1 MDTRRTTASISTGTQ
16 IESARL
22 LSILL
27 VAWISITNPFVSPLQ
42 AHDLEFTYT
51 VIVIREDNSYQVD
64 VTADL
69 DAIAL
74 GLSQGIKAQQ
84 VVKIMRQLSP
94 KELEERITKLRRTFH
109 ENVEVFF
116 DETQA
121 NSASLSFPEYG
132 LPISDDVETQTILG
146 LTARFTGDI
155 PIGTKTI
162 TIKIARSFPPVYL
175 TIIDLRNGRD
185 HQQVL
190 ARGETSEPY
199 ALSVEQ
205 IGTSSNNLTTFK
217 QFLYLGIWHIIPE
230 GIDHV
235 LFVLGLFLL
244 NARPKFLLWQI
255 TAFTIAHTF
264 TLAISS
270 YGLITFPPTIVEPLI
285 ALSISYVAIENLFT
299 RDLKFWRPLIVFGFG
314 LLHGMGFAG
323 VLGEIGSPDHNFLI
337 TLLSFNLGVEIGQF
351 GVILL
356 AFLTLGWFQNRTW
369 YRPLVTIPMSL
380 LIAVMGLY
388 WFVERIPLVRIFGQP

>member
-1 MDTRRTTASISTGTQ
+1 MNTSRTTALTLAGTQ
-16 IESARL
+16 IKLTRL
-22 LSILL
+22 FNILL

-51 VIVIREDNSYQVD
+51 VIVIREDNSYQID

-74 GLSQGIKAQQ
+74 GLSQGIEAQQ
-84 VVKIMRQLSP
+84 VVKIMRRLSP
-94 KELEERITKLRRTFH
+94 KELEVRISKLRRIFH
-109 ENVEVFF
+109 ENIKISF
-116 DETQA
+116 DGTQV
-121 NSASLSFPEYG
+121 NSVALSFPEYG
-132 LPISDDVETQTILG
+132 LPISDNVETQTILG
-146 LTARFTGDI
+146 LTARFTGDL
-155 PIGTKTI
+155 PVGTKTI
-162 TIKIARSFPPVYL
+162 TINIERSFPPVYL
-175 TIIDLRNGRD
+175 TIIDLKNGRD

-199 ALSVEQ
+199 SLSVEQ
-205 IGTSSNNLTTFK
+205 IGKSSNNLTTFK

-230 GIDHV
+230 GLDHV

-255 TAFTIAHTF
+255 TAFTIAHTI

-270 YGLITFPPTIVEPLI
+270 YGLITFPLTVIEPLI

-323 VLGEIGSPDHNFLI
+323 VLREIGTPDHNFLI

-351 GVILL
+351 GVILF
-356 AFLTLGWFQNRTW
+356 AFLTLGWFQTRTW

-380 LIAVMGLY
+380 LIAIMGLY
-388 WFVERIPLVRIFGQP
+388 WFAERILRGGIF

>member
-1 MDTRRTTASISTGTQ
+1 MNTSRTTALTLAGTQ
-16 IESARL
+16 IKLTRL
-22 LSILL
+22 FNILL

-51 VIVIREDNSYQVD
+51 VIVIREDNSYQID

-74 GLSQGIKAQQ
+74 GLSQGIEAQQ
-84 VVKIMRQLSP
+84 VVKIMRRLSP
-94 KELEERITKLRRTFH
+94 KELEERISKLRRIFH
-109 ENVEVFF
+109 ENMGLFF
-116 DETQA
+116 DGTQV
-121 NSASLSFPEYG
+121 NSVSLSFPEYG
-132 LPISDDVETQTILG
+132 LPISDNVETQTILG
-146 LTARFTGDI
+146 LTARFTGDL
-155 PIGTKTI
+155 PVGTKTI
-162 TIKIARSFPPVYL
+162 TINIERSFPPVYL

-185 HQQVL
+185 QQQVL

-199 ALSVEQ
+199 SLSVEQ
-205 IGTSSNNLTTFK
+205 IGKSSNNLTTFK

-230 GIDHV
+230 GLDHV

-255 TAFTIAHTF
+255 TAFTIAHTI

-270 YGLITFPPTIVEPLI
+270 YGLITFPPTVVEPLI

-299 RDLKFWRPLIVFGFG
+299 RALKFWRPLIVFGFG

-323 VLGEIGSPDHNFLI
+323 VLREIGTPDHNFLI
-337 TLLSFNLGVEIGQF
+337 TLLSFNFGVEIGQF
-351 GVILL
+351 GVILF
-356 AFLTLGWFQNRTW
+356 AFLTLGWFQTRMW

-380 LIAVMGLY
+380 LIAFMGLY
-388 WFVERIPLVRIFGQP
+388 WFAERILRGGIF

>member
-1 MDTRRTTASISTGTQ
+1 MNTSRTTTLTLAGTQ
-16 IESARL
+16 IKLTRL
-22 LSILL
+22 FNILL

-51 VIVIREDNSYQVD
+51 VIVIREDNSYQID

-74 GLSQGIKAQQ
+74 GLSQGIEAQQ
-84 VVKIMRQLSP
+84 VVKIMRRLSP
-94 KELEERITKLRRTFH
+94 KELEERISKLRRIFH
-109 ENVEVFF
+109 ENMGLFF
-116 DETQA
+116 DGTQV
-121 NSASLSFPEYG
+121 NSVSLSFPEYG
-132 LPISDDVETQTILG
+132 LPISDNVETQTILG
-146 LTARFTGDI
+146 LTARFTGDL
-155 PIGTKTI
+155 PVGTKTI
-162 TIKIARSFPPVYL
+162 TINIERSFPPVYL

-185 HQQVL
+185 QQQVL

-199 ALSVEQ
+199 SLSVEQ
-205 IGTSSNNLTTFK
+205 IGKSSNNLTTFK

-230 GIDHV
+230 GLDHV

-255 TAFTIAHTF
+255 TAFTIAHTI

-270 YGLITFPPTIVEPLI
+270 YGLITFPPTVVEPLI

-323 VLGEIGSPDHNFLI
+323 VLREIGTPDHNFLI

-351 GVILL
+351 GVILF

-380 LIAVMGLY
+380 LIAFMGLY
-388 WFVERIPLVRIFGQP
+388 WFAERILLGGIF

>member
-1 MDTRRTTASISTGTQ
+1 MAGTQ
-16 IESARL
+16 IKLTRL
-22 LSILL
+22 FNILL

-51 VIVIREDNSYQVD
+51 VIVIREDNSYQID

-74 GLSQGIKAQQ
+74 GLSQGIEAQQ
-84 VVKIMRQLSP
+84 VVKIMRRLSP
-94 KELEERITKLRRTFH
+94 KELEERISKLRRIFH
-109 ENVEVFF
+109 ENMGLFL
-116 DETQA
+116 DGTQV
-121 NSASLSFPEYG
+121 NSVSLSFPEYG
-132 LPISDDVETQTILG
+132 LPISDNVETQTILG
-146 LTARFTGDI
+146 LTARFTGDL
-155 PIGTKTI
+155 PVGTKTI
-162 TIKIARSFPPVYL
+162 TINIERSFPPVYL

-185 HQQVL
+185 QQQVL

-199 ALSVEQ
+199 SLSVEQ
-205 IGTSSNNLTTFK
+205 IGKSSNNLTTFK

-230 GIDHV
+230 GLDHV

-255 TAFTIAHTF
+255 TAFTIAHTI

-270 YGLITFPPTIVEPLI
+270 YGLIIFPPTVVEPLI

-323 VLGEIGSPDHNFLI
+323 VLREIGTPDHNFLI

-351 GVILL
+351 GVILF
-356 AFLTLGWFQNRTW
+356 AFLTLGWFQTRTW

-380 LIAVMGLY
+380 LIAFMGLY
-388 WFVERIPLVRIFGQP
+388 WFAERILRGGIF